1 MVRVTLVYP
10 SIGGRVRAAQMQPL
24 SIAAL
29 AGLTPHDVAL
39 RFYDDRFENV
49 DYDAPAD
56 LAGISVQTFT
66 AKRTYEIAA
75 EFRRRKV
82 PVVLGG
88 FHVTAVPEEAA
99 QHADAVV
106 IGQAE
111 DLWPRLLEDAR
122 SGRLQR
128 VYRQEV
134 RPSLQGLRYPREIF
148 QGKRYLPI
156 NMVEFGRGCPYTCG
170 FCSVSEYFGRRK
182 DCRPI
187 GEVVD
192 EIEKN
197 AERIETLTGRKP
209 QFYRDATT
217 FSDEVCPQIANDL
230 GEKMVSYP
238 VLGDAGATYNAAQ
251 IKNVLEKAPAGSI
264 VIAHM
269 NHPEKQTAEG
279 MMAVLPEL
287 QKEGFRFVKLEDYQL
302 K

>member
-1 MVRVTLVYP
+1 
-10 SIGGRVRAAQMQPL
+10 MQPL

-39 RFYDDRFENV
+39 RFYDDRLETV

-66 AKRTYEIAA
+66 AKRAYEIAA

-88 FHVTAVPEEAA
+88 FHATAVPEEAA

-111 DLWPRLLEDAR
+111 ALWPRLLEDAR

-128 VYRQEV
+128 VYRQEL

-156 NMVEFGRGCPYTCG
+156 NMVEFGRT
-170 FCSVSEYFGRRK
+170 
-182 DCRPI
+182 
-187 GEVVD
+187 
-192 EIEKN
+192 
-197 AERIETLTGRKP
+197 
-209 QFYRDATT
+209 
-217 FSDEVCPQIANDL
+217 
-230 GEKMVSYP
+230 
-238 VLGDAGATYNAAQ
+238 
-251 IKNVLEKAPAGSI
+251 PADS
-264 VIAHM
+264 A
-269 NHPEKQTAEG
+269 
-279 MMAVLPEL
+279 
-287 QKEGFRFVKLEDYQL
+287 R
-302 K
+302 